1 MAEAADETMTE
12 KSQVI
17 VLVGP
22 MGVGKTTVG
31 KKLARALKLPFID
44 TDALIVAEHGE
55 ISNIFETEGEPAFR
69 RYEEDAMAHA
79 ISAPAVVATGGGAVL
94 SALTQ
99 ERLKEQA
106 TVVYL
111 STDGR
116 HIKSRLVGGKRPL
129 VKNGFDDWIRIYDER
144 KPVYNAV
151 ADYTVNTSGQSLST
165 TINEIKQKLGVE

>member
-1 MAEAADETMTE
+1 MTA
-12 KSQVI
+12 KSEVI

-31 KKLARALKLPFID
+31 KKLARQLKLPFID
-44 TDALIVAEHGE
+44 TDAVIVAEHGE
-55 ISNIFETEGEPAFR
+55 ISKIFETQGEPVFR

-94 SALTQ
+94 SELTR
-99 ERLKEQA
+99 ERLAEQA

-129 VKNGFDDWIRIYDER
+129 VKNGFEDWTRIYEER
-144 KPVYNAV
+144 KPIYAAV
-151 ADYTVNTSGQSLST
+151 ADHTVNTSGQSLSA
-165 TINEIKQKLGVE
+165 TIGEIKQKLGME